1 MASKGRPK
9 GQQSKSC
16 LIKDDKIA
24 PYEVHV
30 DKYNYIL
37 VNGET
42 GQTEGYYTNLS
53 YAIKA
58 VLKKRFVPEGGDD
71 NQYTIKEY
79 IAQMQLLNDG
89 MRKLLVPHHH
99 KFEAVDQDGT

>member
-79 IAQMQLLNDG
+79 IAAMQLLNDG
-89 MRKLLVPHHH
+89 MRELLVPHHH
-99 KFEAVDQDGT
+99 KFEAVD